1 MCKNNFKISSYMFHY
16 VTEEG
21 VIFLCIT
28 GDVKERGGREGG
40 REGKGE
46 ERKVEVTCFSTAQ
59 DFERSRAF
67 MFLEHIKSE

>member
-1 MCKNNFKISSYMFHY
+1 MFHY

-28 GDVKERGGREGG
+28 GDVRRERKEGGREGG
-40 REGKGE
+40 RGRGK